1 MSGERM
7 TLSFFAFTGARCA
20 KISLVTLS
28 SMLEQIGQFSSEAF
42 KRLLLLCRVSE
53 DTTTKV
59 WIGALKLET
68 VQAFLKLLTMQSLD
82 FIKNRNKEKGT
93 QDEKRVES

>member
-7 TLSFFAFTGARCA
+7 TLSFFAFKGERCA

-59 WIGALKLET
+59 WIGALKRET
-68 VQAFLKLLTMQSLD
+68 VQSFLKL
-82 FIKNRNKEKGT
+82 
-93 QDEKRVES
+93 

>member
-1 MSGERM
+1 
-7 TLSFFAFTGARCA
+7 
-20 KISLVTLS
+20 
-28 SMLEQIGQFSSEAF
+28 MLEQIGQFSSEAF

-59 WIGALKLET
+59 WIGALKRET
-68 VQAFLKLLTMQSLD
+68 VQSFLKLLTMQSLD
-82 FIKNRNKEKGT
+82 FIKNRNKEKGS

>member
-7 TLSFFAFTGARCA
+7 TLSFFAFKGERCA

-59 WIGALKLET
+59 WIGALKRET
-68 VQAFLKLLTMQSLD
+68 VQSFLKLLTVQSLD

>member
-7 TLSFFAFTGARCA
+7 TLSFFAFTGERCA

-59 WIGALKLET
+59 WIGALKRET